1 MRAVNCGSGKSEL
14 LTVNRQLRTPLTP
27 TSPSRA
33 IDPVARRE
41 IIVGILLAMFLAALD
56 QTIVAPALPTIGS
69 SVGNAEYLSWIVTA
83 YLLTATAVTPL
94 YGKLADIRGR
104 RPVIFGA
111 IGIFV
116 AGSIISAAARSMLV
130 LVIGR
135 AIQGVGGGGLGALA
149 MTVIGD
155 VVAPRER
162 GQYQGYI
169 SGMWGIAS
177 LAGPIVGGFLAH
189 KLHWSMIFWINLPLA
204 ALAVAVLHNPLKKL
218 PPVRGRH
225 WLDLLGAGLMILA
238 TTSLMLVLTWAGSRY
253 AWTSPQIL
261 GLTAVSLVFWV
272 LFGLRIRH
280 CEEPILP
287 IEVLRNPVVATAT
300 GSNFFSM
307 AVNLGLGVYIP
318 LYLQGVRHLDP
329 TSAGVSL
336 VPLMVSMVCG
346 AAFSGWMTTR
356 LRHYK
361 RVALIGITTAALA
374 LFWLAAWASTLTYVG
389 LEAFFMVIGAGVGT
403 SFPLVIVCVQ
413 NAVDPAHL
421 GVATGATTF
430 LRSLGGAMGVS
441 VLGAVFL
448 SYGFAQK
455 VEAAKGLSDL
465 AARAG
470 AAFAAIFLTA
480 GIGLVIADVFLLLM
494 EEKPLRSG
502 LSD

>member
-1 MRAVNCGSGKSEL
+1 M
-14 LTVNRQLRTPLTP
+14 NRRFPTHLTP
-27 TSPSRA
+27 TSPARG
-33 IDPVARRE
+33 IDPAARRG
-41 IIVGILLAMFLAALD
+41 IIVGVLLAMFPAALD
-56 QTIVAPALPTIGS
+56 QTIVAPALPTIGNS
-69 SVGNAEYLSWIVTA
+69 LGNTEYLSWIVTA

-94 YGKLADIRGR
+94 CGKLADIRGR

-116 AGSIISAAARSMLV
+116 AGSIISALARSMLV
-130 LVIGR
+130 LVVGR

-177 LAGPIVGGFLAH
+177 LAGPIVGGILAQ

-204 ALAVAVLHNPLKKL
+204 ALAIAVLNAPLKKL

-225 WLDLLGAGLMILA
+225 RLDLPGAGLLILA
-238 TTSLMLVLTWAGSRY
+238 TISLMLVLTWGGSRY
-253 AWTSPQIL
+253 AWTSPPVI
-261 GLTAVSLVFWV
+261 GLSSVSLLFWV
-272 LFGLRIRH
+272 LFSLRIRL
-280 CEEPILP
+280 CDEPILP
-287 IEVLRNPVVATAT
+287 MEVLKNPIVATAT
-300 GSNFFSM
+300 ASNFFSM
-307 AVNLGLGVYIP
+307 AVNLGLGVYVP
-318 LYLQGVRHLDP
+318 LYLQGVRHQNP
-329 TSAGVSL
+329 SSAGMSL
-336 VPLMVSMVCG
+336 VPLMASGVCG

-361 RVALIGITTAALA
+361 RVALIGVTTAALA
-374 LFWLAAWASTLTYVG
+374 LFSLAARAGGLPYLG
-389 LEAFFMVIGAGVGT
+389 LEAFFVVIGAGVGT
-403 SFPLVIVCVQ
+403 SFPLAIVCVQ

-421 GVATGATTF
+421 GVATGAATF

-441 VLGAVFL
+441 VLGAIFL
-448 SYGFAQK
+448 SHGFAQN
-455 VEAAKGLSDL
+455 AGSAKGPGALGT
-465 AARAG
+465 RAE

-480 GIGLVIADVFLLLM
+480 GLGLVITNAFLLFM

-502 LSD
+502 RTE

>member
-1 MRAVNCGSGKSEL
+1 MGPDREL
-14 LTVNRQLRTPLTP
+14 RTMNRQPLSRLTP
-27 TSPSRA
+27 ASRSRA
-33 IDPVARRE
+33 IDPAARRD
-41 IIVGILLAMFLAALD
+41 IIVGVLLAMFLAALD
-56 QTIVAPALPTIGS
+56 QTIVAPALPTIGA

-94 YGKLADIRGR
+94 CGKLADISGR

-116 AGSIISAAARSMLV
+116 AGSIISALARSMFV

-177 LAGPIVGGFLAH
+177 LAGPVVGGFLAH

-204 ALAVAVLHNPLKKL
+204 ALAIAVLNNPLKKL
-218 PPVRGRH
+218 PPGRGRH
-225 WLDLLGAGLMILA
+225 RLDWLGAALVILA
-238 TTSLMLVLTWAGSRY
+238 TILLMLVLTWGGSRY
-253 AWTSPQIL
+253 AWTSPRIL
-261 GLTAVSLVFWV
+261 GLTAVSLAVWV

-280 CEEPILP
+280 CDEPILP
-287 IEVLRNPVVATAT
+287 IEVLKNPVVATAT
-300 GSNFFSM
+300 ASNFFSM

-329 TSAGVSL
+329 SSAGMSL
-336 VPLMVSMVCG
+336 VPLMASMVCG
-346 AAFSGWMTTR
+346 AAFSGWMTSR

-361 RVALIGITTAALA
+361 RVAMIGVTTAALA
-374 LFWLAAWASTLTYVG
+374 LFSLAAWAGALPYLG
-389 LEAFFMVIGAGVGT
+389 LEAILVVIGAGVGT
-403 SFPLVIVCVQ
+403 SFPLGIVCVQ

-421 GVATGATTF
+421 GVATGAATF

-441 VLGAVFL
+441 ILGAVFL
-448 SYGFAQK
+448 SYGFAQNP
-455 VEAAKGLSDL
+455 EAVKGLSDL
-465 AARAG
+465 VPQAG
-470 AAFAAIFLTA
+470 AAFAAIFLAA
-480 GIGLVIADVFLLLM
+480 GIGLVITDGCLLLM

-502 LSD
+502 RAE

>member
-1 MRAVNCGSGKSEL
+1 L
-14 LTVNRQLRTPLTP
+14 
-27 TSPSRA
+27 SRA
-33 IDPVARRE
+33 ANREPLSMNRELQTELTQTRPGESIDPAARTE
-41 IIVGILLAMFLAALD
+41 IIVGVLLAMFLAALD

-69 SVGNAEYLSWIVTA
+69 SLGNTEYLSWIVTA

-116 AGSIISAAARSMLV
+116 AGSIISALAPSMLV

-135 AIQGVGGGGLGALA
+135 AIQGIGGGGLGALA

-177 LAGPIVGGFLAH
+177 LAGPVVGGFLTH
-189 KLHWSMIFWINLPLA
+189 KLHWPMIFWINLPLA
-204 ALAVAVLHNPLKKL
+204 AFAIAVLNNPLKKL
-218 PPVRGRH
+218 PPVRSRH
-225 WLDLLGAGLMILA
+225 RLDLPGASLVVLA
-238 TTSLMLVLTWAGSRY
+238 TTSLMLVLTWGGSRY
-253 AWTSPQIL
+253 PWISLPIL
-261 GLTAVSLVFWV
+261 GLTAVSLVFWL

-280 CEEPILP
+280 CDEPILP
-287 IEVLRNPVVATAT
+287 TEVLKNPIVATASA
-300 GSNFFSM
+300 SNFFSM
-307 AVNLGLGVYIP
+307 GVNLGLSVYIP

-329 TSAGVSL
+329 SSAGLSL
-336 VPLMVSMVCG
+336 VPLMGSMVCG

-356 LRHYK
+356 LKHYK
-361 RVALIGITTAALA
+361 RVALIGVTTAALA
-374 LFWLAAWASTLTYVG
+374 LFLLAVWAGSLPYLG
-389 LEAFFMVIGAGVGT
+389 LEAVLVVAGAGIGT
-403 SFPLVIVCVQ
+403 SFPLVIISVQ

-421 GVATGATTF
+421 GVATGAVTF
-430 LRSLGGAMGVS
+430 LRALGGAMGVA

-448 SYGFAQK
+448 GYGLAQNA
-455 VEAAKGLSDL
+455 EAANSLSDL
-465 AARAG
+465 GPQSG

-480 GIGLVIADVFLLLM
+480 GIGLVITAVFLVLM
-494 EEKPLRSG
+494 EEKPLRGKSEK
-502 LSD
+502 

>member
-1 MRAVNCGSGKSEL
+1 MNRELQTELSHARPSE
-14 LTVNRQLRTPLTP
+14 T
-27 TSPSRA
+27 
-33 IDPVARRE
+33 IDPAARRD
-41 IIVGILLAMFLAALD
+41 IIVGVLLAMFLAALD

-69 SVGNAEYLSWIVTA
+69 SLGNTEYLSWIVTA

-94 YGKLADIRGR
+94 YGKLADIKGR

-116 AGSIISAAARSMLV
+116 AGSVISALAPSMLM

-177 LAGPIVGGFLAH
+177 LAGPVVGGFLAH

-204 ALAVAVLHNPLKKL
+204 ALAIAVLNNPLKKL
-218 PPVRGRH
+218 PPVRSQHR
-225 WLDLLGAGLMILA
+225 LDLLGASLVILA
-238 TTSLMLVLTWAGSRY
+238 TTSLMLVLTWGGARY
-253 AWTSPQIL
+253 AWVSLQIL
-261 GLTAVSLVFWV
+261 GLAVVSLVFWV

-280 CEEPILP
+280 CDEPILP
-287 IEVLRNPVVATAT
+287 IEVLKNPIVATASA
-300 GSNFFSM
+300 SNFFSM
-307 AVNLGLGVYIP
+307 GVNLGLGVYIP

-329 TSAGVSL
+329 SSAGLSL
-336 VPLMVSMVCG
+336 VPLMGSMVCG

-356 LRHYK
+356 LKHYK
-361 RVALIGITTAALA
+361 RVALIGVTTAALA
-374 LFWLAAWASTLTYVG
+374 LFSLSFWAGSLPYLG
-389 LEAFFMVIGAGVGT
+389 LEAVLMVTGAGVGT
-403 SFPLVIVCVQ
+403 SFPLAIITVQ

-421 GVATGATTF
+421 GVATGAATF
-430 LRSLGGAMGVS
+430 LRALGGAMGVAI
-441 VLGAVFL
+441 LGAVFL
-448 SYGFAQK
+448 SHGLAQNS
-455 VEAAKGLSDL
+455 EAATALSNL
-465 AARAG
+465 GPQAG
-470 AAFAAIFLTA
+470 PAFAAIFLTA
-480 GIGLVIADVFLLLM
+480 GIGLVITDVFLLLM

-502 LSD
+502 HSER

>member
-1 MRAVNCGSGKSEL
+1 MNREL
-14 LTVNRQLRTPLTP
+14 PTQLAQP
-27 TSPSRA
+27 SPSQVL
-33 IDPVARRE
+33 DPAARRE
-41 IIVGILLAMFLAALD
+41 IIVGVLLAMFLAALD

-69 SVGNAEYLSWIVTA
+69 SLGNAEYLSWIVTA

-116 AGSIISAAARSMLV
+116 AGSIISALARSMLV

-135 AIQGVGGGGLGALA
+135 AIQGIGGGGLGALA

-177 LAGPIVGGFLAH
+177 LAGPVVGGFLTH

-204 ALAVAVLHNPLKKL
+204 ALAIAVLNNPLKKL
-218 PPVRGRH
+218 PPVRGHHR
-225 WLDLLGAGLMILA
+225 LDLLGASLVVLA
-238 TTSLMLVLTWAGSRY
+238 TIALMLVLTWGGSRSS
-253 AWTSPQIL
+253 WTSPQIL

-272 LFGLRIRH
+272 LFGLRIYY

-287 IEVLRNPVVATAT
+287 IEVLKNPIVATAT
-300 GSNFFSM
+300 ASNFFSM
-307 AVNLGLGVYIP
+307 GVNLGLSVYIP

-329 TSAGVSL
+329 SSAGLSL
-336 VPLMVSMVCG
+336 VPLMGSMVCG

-361 RVALIGITTAALA
+361 RVALIGVATAALA
-374 LFWLAAWASTLTYVG
+374 LFVLAIWASTLPYLG
-389 LEAFFMVIGAGVGT
+389 LEAILVITGAGVGT
-403 SFPLVIVCVQ
+403 SFPLVIICVQ

-421 GVATGATTF
+421 GAATGAATF
-430 LRSLGGAMGVS
+430 LRALGGAMGVS
-441 VLGAVFL
+441 ILGAVFL
-448 SYGFAQK
+448 SYGFAQNA
-455 VEAAKGLSDL
+455 EAAKGLSDL
-465 AARAG
+465 GPQAG
-470 AAFAAIFLTA
+470 AAFATIFLTA
-480 GIGLVIADVFLLLM
+480 GIGLVITDVFLLVM

-502 LSD
+502 R